1 MTPPLLQR
9 RGRLLATGAVL
20 LSIPTAFDL
29 IAFSDVLTSFLTQLL
44 GALITLLLGGDVSRF
59 VDGAST
65 LF

>member
-1 MTPPLLQR
+1 MTRPLLQR

-59 VDGAST
+59 VDGASN